1 MAASTGRSLDDDI
14 LATKAGG
21 LASIAKSDDA
31 DSTPPLVFDG
41 IFHGI
46 NNEYIYI
53 ALILK
58 EFLFQKTI
66 EWE

>member
-1 MAASTGRSLDDDI
+1 MVASTGRSLDDDT
-14 LATKAGG
+14 LTTKAGR
-21 LASIAKSDDA
+21 LTSIAKSDDT

-46 NNEYIYI
+46 NNEYISI
-53 ALILK
+53 ILIFND
-58 EFLFQKTI
+58 FLFQKTI